1 MKALQCESPVDF
13 HHNHSLLKSHGKW
26 WELDILGLRMFLFEG
41 ILPIEWL
48 VLNELEIAAIP
59 NTVMIKTVARAII
72 VVEDWSLGLLFNQM
86 KLDKFIPNIMVVSS
100 GDPSVDVRANV
111 GILAEKFGLRV
122 L

>member
-1 MKALQCESPVDF
+1 
-13 HHNHSLLKSHGKW
+13 
-26 WELDILGLRMFLFEG
+26 MFLFEG

-100 GDPSVDVRANV
+100 GNPSVDARANV
-111 GILAEKFGLRV
+111 GILAEKFRLPV